1 MSLAI
6 KKIVILDGYPLNP
19 GDLDWTPLR
28 KLGEETVIYDRST
41 PEETCIRAADADV
54 IFVNKICIGR
64 KEIAS
69 LPKLKYIGV
78 FATGYNIIDVKA
90 AREAGIIVT
99 NIPAYG
105 TASVAQHTFALLLE
119 LTNHVGIYETQ
130 VRQGG
135 WSRSKDFCCYFA
147 PLTELAGKRLG
158 IIGYGQIGRE
168 VGKLARAFGMDVLA
182 ALHGNPPATVA
193 DDGTPLLPLDEL
205 LKCCDVISLHC
216 PLTAENH
223 GLINARRLQMMKPGA
238 ILLNTARGPLVDS
251 YALADALRTGHLGGA
266 GIDVLD
272 CEPPPANHPLLSAP
286 NAIVTPHVAW
296 ANPAARRRLL
306 NIAVDNLCAWQMGT
320 PVNVVS
326 QG

>member
-1 MSLAI
+1 MGIAI

-28 KLGEETVIYDRST
+28 ELGEEFVNYDRST

-54 IFVNKICIGR
+54 VFVNKVSIGVR
-64 KEIAS
+64 EIAA

-90 AREAGIIVT
+90 ARDAGIVVT

-105 TASVAQHTFALLLE
+105 TSSVAQHTFALLLE
-119 LTNHVGIYETQ
+119 LTNHVGCYETN
-130 VRQGG
+130 VREGA
-135 WSRSKDFCCYFA
+135 WSRSQDFCCYFA
-147 PLTELAGKRLG
+147 PLAELSGKRFG
-158 IIGYGQIGRE
+158 IIGYGRIGRE
-168 VGKLARAFGMDVLA
+168 VGKLARAFGMEVLA
-182 ALHGNPPATVA
+182 TGHGNPSASVA
-193 DDGTPLLPLDEL
+193 DDGTPLLPLEEL
-205 LKCCDVISLHC
+205 LKSCDVISIHC
-216 PLTAENH
+216 PLTADNL
-223 GLINARRLQMMKPGA
+223 GMINAERLQMMKPGA

-251 YALADALRTGHLGGA
+251 AALADALRTGHLGGA

-272 CEPPPANHPLLSAP
+272 CEPPPADHPLLSAP

-306 NIAVDNLCAWQMGT
+306 NIAVDNLRAWQNGM

-326 QG
+326 